1 MHMRQTQSGKFK
13 LDNIDIQI
21 LKILLT
27 DGRISIRELSKRVH
41 LSDKNVQSRVID
53 LIRAGIITGFSAVID
68 RGKLEEEE

>member
-21 LKILLT
+21 LKILQT
-27 DGRISIRELSKRVH
+27 DGRISISELSKFVY
-41 LSDKNVQSRVID
+41 LNSKNVKARVND

-68 RGKLEEEE
+68 REKLEEE

>member
-21 LKILLT
+21 LKILMT
-27 DGRISIRELSKRVH
+27 DGRISISELSKSVY
-41 LSDKNVQSRVID
+41 LNSKNVKARVND

-68 RGKLEEEE
+68 REKLEEE

>member
-21 LKILLT
+21 LKILMT
-27 DGRISIRELSKRVH
+27 DGRISISELSKFVY
-41 LSDKNVQSRVID
+41 LNSKNVRARVND

-68 RGKLEEEE
+68 REKLEEE

>member
-27 DGRISIRELSKRVH
+27 DGRISISELSKRVY
-41 LSDKNVQSRVID
+41 LSNGVVQNRVND
-53 LIRAGIITGFSAVID
+53 LIRTGIITGFSALID
-68 RGKLEEEE
+68 REKLEEE